1 MVAVAGSS
9 PSAVLADMV
18 LAVARIDPAAGMGL
32 AAGSRDPEE
41 DSPVPEGGSSRLV
54 AAGAGRR
61 GRHLPDQAGECRSRC
76 KQPEEAEAGC
86 TGVDLA
92 CRTLCL
98 RSLVVACATER

>member
-9 PSAVLADMV
+9 PSAVLVDMV
-18 LAVARIDPAAGMGL
+18 LAVARIDP

-41 DSPVPEGGSSRLV
+41 DSPVPEEGSSRLV

-61 GRHLPDQAGECRSRC
+61 GRRRPDQAGECRSRC

-86 TGVDLA
+86 MGVDLA

-98 RSLVVACATER
+98 RSLVVACVTER